1 MSSPRRRHS
10 GRLAA
15 GHPRLQSLRQR
26 TDGARRD
33 RVCTERRLEGGEVG
47 ETEMARTTIIHSAAL
62 TTLIAFALVGCASRE
77 PVKVSLAG
85 VEPLKGAGMEAR
97 FLARLRVQN
106 PNDAPIVYDGLSV
119 DVELNGRS
127 FASGVSDAK
136 GEVARFGESLVELAV
151 TMPGLAIVR
160 QALGFIMGD
169 RGKVTYRV
177 RGFLNTGTFGRVPF
191 DSTGEIDLSKPAPD
205 GG

>member
-1 MSSPRRRHS
+1 
-10 GRLAA
+10 
-15 GHPRLQSLRQR
+15 
-26 TDGARRD
+26 
-33 RVCTERRLEGGEVG
+33 
-47 ETEMARTTIIHSAAL
+47 MARTTITYSAAL
-62 TTLIAFALVGCASRE
+62 TTLVAIALVGCASRE
-77 PVKVSLAG
+77 PLKVSLAG

-119 DVELNGRS
+119 DVELKGRS

-136 GEVARFGESLVELAV
+136 GEVARFGESLIELPI
-151 TMPGLAIVR
+151 TMPGSAIVR
-160 QALGFIMGD
+160 QVLGFITGD
-169 RGKVTYRV
+169 RGPMTYRV

-191 DSTGEIDLSKPAPD
+191 DSTGEIDLSKSPPD